1 MSLKSTAKAILT
13 LAWKDILSEFRS
25 RETIS
30 SMLIFCLIVVVIFN
44 FMFEPG
50 STLVRQMV
58 PGILWVAITFA
69 GILGLNRS
77 FIYEVDQGCLLGLL
91 LCPIEPFMLYLGKM
105 LGNLFFMM
113 IMEIIIIPIMIVLF
127 NLNIFS
133 ILPTLAVI
141 VFLGT
146 LGFAAV
152 GTLLSAISVN
162 TRAREILLPVLLFP
176 IVIPILLA
184 AVKATGL
191 LITEGTIEGALAWI
205 KILAG
210 FDIIFLVISSLLF
223 EYVVED

>member
-1 MSLKSTAKAILT
+1 MFSQAILT
-13 LAWKDILSEFRS
+13 IAWKDILSEFRS

-30 SMLIFCLIVVVIFN
+30 SMLIFCLIVVVVFN

-50 STLVRQMV
+50 STLVREMV

-91 LCPIEPFMLYLGKM
+91 LCPVDHYMLYLGKM
-105 LGNLFFMM
+105 LGNFFFMV
-113 IMEIIIIPIMIVLF
+113 IMEVVIIPLMNIMF
-127 NLNIFS
+127 NLNILT
-133 ILPTLAVI
+133 ILLPLGLI
-141 VFLGT
+141 LFLGT

-162 TRAREILLPVLLFP
+162 TRAREILLPILLFP
-176 IVIPILLA
+176 IAIPVLLA
-184 AVKATGL
+184 AVKATSTL
-191 LITEGTIEGALAWI
+191 MNSGTIAETQSWI

-210 FDIIFLVISSLLF
+210 FDIIFMVISSLLF
-223 EYVVED
+223 EYVVKD

>member
-1 MSLKSTAKAILT
+1 MLFKTILT
-13 LAWKDILSEFRS
+13 ITWKDVLSEFRS
-25 RETIS
+25 RETLS

-50 STLVRQMV
+50 SALVKEMI

-77 FIYEVDQGCLLGLL
+77 FIYEVDQGCLQGLL
-91 LCPIEPFMLYLGKM
+91 LCPVDYYVIYIGKM
-105 LGNLFFMM
+105 LGNFLFMLL
-113 IMEIIIIPIMIVLF
+113 MEIIIIPLLIVLF
-127 NLNIFS
+127 NVNIFS
-133 ILPTLAVI
+133 ILLPLGLI

-176 IVIPILLA
+176 VAVPILLA
-184 AVKATGL
+184 AVKSTSS
-191 LITEGTIEGALAWI
+191 LINGGALSDALSWI

-210 FDIIFLVISSLLF
+210 FDIIFLILSSLLF
-223 EYVVED
+223 EFVVED

>member
-1 MSLKSTAKAILT
+1 MPAQAILT
-13 LAWKDILSEFRS
+13 IAWKDIISEFRS

-30 SMLIFCLIVVVIFN
+30 SMLIFCLIVVIIFN

-50 STLVRQMV
+50 SSLVKEMV

-77 FIYEVDQGCLLGLL
+77 FIYEVDQGCLQGLL
-91 LCPIEPFMLYLGKM
+91 LCPVDHYMLYLGKTI
-105 LGNLFFMM
+105 GNFFFMV
-113 IMEIIIIPIMIVLF
+113 IMEIIILPLMIILF
-127 NLNIFS
+127 NLNITH
-133 ILPTLAVI
+133 ILFPLFI
-141 VFLGT
+141 IILLGT

-152 GTLLSAISVN
+152 GTVLSAISVN

-176 IVIPILLA
+176 IAIPILLA
-184 AVKATGL
+184 AVKATGA
-191 LITEGTIEGALAWI
+191 LINGGTFVSAQSWI
-205 KILAG
+205 RILAG

>member
-1 MSLKSTAKAILT
+1 MFSQAILT
-13 LAWKDILSEFRS
+13 IAWKDIISEFRS

-30 SMLIFCLIVVVIFN
+30 SMLIFCLIVVVVFN

-50 STLVRQMV
+50 STLVREMV

-91 LCPIEPFMLYLGKM
+91 LCPVDHYMLYLGKM
-105 LGNLFFMM
+105 LGNFFFIV
-113 IMEIIIIPIMIVLF
+113 IMEVVIIPLMIIMF
-127 NLNIFS
+127 NLNILT
-133 ILPTLAVI
+133 ILLPLGLI
-141 VFLGT
+141 IFLGT

-162 TRAREILLPVLLFP
+162 TRAREILLPILLFP
-176 IVIPILLA
+176 IAIPVLLA
-184 AVKATGL
+184 AVKATST
-191 LITEGTIEGALAWI
+191 LINSGTFAETQSWI

-210 FDIIFLVISSLLF
+210 FDIIFMVISSLLF

>member
-1 MSLKSTAKAILT
+1 MPAHAILT
-13 LAWKDILSEFRS
+13 IAWKDILSEFRS

-50 STLVRQMV
+50 SNLVKEMV

-91 LCPIEPFMLYLGKM
+91 LCPVDHYMLYLGKM
-105 LGNLFFMM
+105 IGNFFFMV
-113 IMEIIIIPIMIVLF
+113 IMEIIIIPLMIILF
-127 NLNIFS
+127 NLD
-133 ILPTLAVI
+133 ILHILLPLLLI
-141 VFLGT
+141 VLLGT

-176 IVIPILLA
+176 IAIPILLA
-184 AVKATGL
+184 AVKATGA
-191 LITEGTIEGALAWI
+191 LINEGTFASAQSWI
-205 KILAG
+205 RILTG

>member
-1 MSLKSTAKAILT
+1 MPTHAILT
-13 LAWKDILSEFRS
+13 LAWKDIVSEFRS

-50 STLVRQMV
+50 STLVREMV

-77 FIYEVDQGCLLGLL
+77 FIYEVDQGCLMGLL
-91 LCPIEPFMLYLGKM
+91 LCPVDHYMLYLGKM
-105 LGNLFFMM
+105 LGNFFFMI
-113 IMEIIIIPIMIVLF
+113 IMEIIIIPLMIILF
-127 NLNIFS
+127 NLNILNIIF
-133 ILPTLAVI
+133 PLALI
-141 VFLGT
+141 IFLGT

-162 TRAREILLPVLLFP
+162 TRAREILLPILLFP
-176 IVIPILLA
+176 IAIPVLLA
-184 AVKATGL
+184 AVKATGS
-191 LITEGTIEGALAWI
+191 LINEGTFASAESWV
-205 KILAG
+205 KILTG
-210 FDIIFLVISSLLF
+210 FDIIFLVLSSLLF

>member
-1 MSLKSTAKAILT
+1 MPAHAILT
-13 LAWKDILSEFRS
+13 LAWKDIISEFRS

-50 STLVRQMV
+50 STLVREMV

-91 LCPIEPFMLYLGKM
+91 LCPVDHYMLYLGKM
-105 LGNLFFMM
+105 LGNFFFM
-113 IMEIIIIPIMIVLF
+113 IVMEIIIIPLMIILF
-127 NLNIFS
+127 NLNILNI
-133 ILPTLAVI
+133 ILPLALI
-141 VFLGT
+141 IFLGT

-162 TRAREILLPVLLFP
+162 TRAREILLPILLFP
-176 IVIPILLA
+176 IAIPVLLA
-184 AVKATGL
+184 AVKATGS
-191 LITEGTIEGALAWI
+191 LINEGTFTAAGSWV
-205 KILAG
+205 KILTG
-210 FDIIFLVISSLLF
+210 FDIIFLVLSSLLF

>member
-1 MSLKSTAKAILT
+1 MPFDSILT
-13 LAWKDILSEFRS
+13 IAWKDILSEFRS

-30 SMLIFCLIVVVIFN
+30 SMLIFCLIVVIIFN

-50 STLVRQMV
+50 SNLVKEMV

-91 LCPIEPFMLYLGKM
+91 LCPVDHYLLYLGKM
-105 LGNLFFMM
+105 IGNFFFMV
-113 IMEIIIIPIMIVLF
+113 IMEIIIIPLMIVFF
-127 NLNIFS
+127 NLD
-133 ILPTLAVI
+133 ILAILLPLLLI
-141 VFLGT
+141 LLLGT

-162 TRAREILLPVLLFP
+162 TRAREILLPILLFP
-176 IVIPILLA
+176 IAIPILLA
-184 AVKATGL
+184 AVKATGS
-191 LITEGTIEGALAWI
+191 LINEGTFTSAQSWI

-210 FDIIFLVISSLLF
+210 FDVIFLVISSLLF

>member
-1 MSLKSTAKAILT
+1 MPLQPILT
-13 LAWKDILSEFRS
+13 IAWKDILSEFRS

-50 STLVRQMV
+50 SNLVKEMV

-69 GILGLNRS
+69 GMLGLNRS

-91 LCPIEPFMLYLGKM
+91 LCPVDHSLLYLGKM
-105 LGNLFFMM
+105 IGNFCFMV
-113 IMEIIIIPIMIVLF
+113 IMEIIILPLMIIFF
-127 NLNIFS
+127 NLDIFT
-133 ILPTLAVI
+133 ILLPLI
-141 VFLGT
+141 LIMLLGT

-162 TRAREILLPVLLFP
+162 TRAREILLPILLFP
-176 IVIPILLA
+176 IAIPILLA
-184 AVKATGL
+184 AVKATSS
-191 LITEGTIEGALAWI
+191 LINNGSFASAGSWVR
-205 KILAG
+205 ILTA
-210 FDIIFLVISSLLF
+210 FDIIFLVLSSLLF

>member
-1 MSLKSTAKAILT
+1 MHPMLT
-13 LAWKDILSEFRS
+13 IAWKDILSEFRS

-30 SMLIFCLIVVVIFN
+30 SMLIFCLIVVVVFN

-50 STLVRQMV
+50 STQIREMV

-91 LCPIEPFMLYLGKM
+91 LCPVDHYLLYLGKM
-105 LGNLFFMM
+105 LGNFFFMV
-113 IMEIIIIPIMIVLF
+113 IMEIIIIPFMIVLF
-127 NLNIFS
+127 NLNILN
-133 ILPTLAVI
+133 ILLPLILI

-162 TRAREILLPVLLFP
+162 TRAREIMLPILLFP
-176 IVIPILLA
+176 IAIPILLA
-184 AVKATGL
+184 AVKATGT
-191 LITEGTIEGALAWI
+191 LINENTITGAQSWI
-205 KILAG
+205 KILTG
-210 FDIIFLVISSLLF
+210 FDIIFLVLSCLLF

>member
-1 MSLKSTAKAILT
+1 MPTHAILT
-13 LAWKDILSEFRS
+13 LAWKDIISEFRS

-50 STLVRQMV
+50 STLVREMV

-91 LCPIEPFMLYLGKM
+91 LCPVDHYMLYLGKM
-105 LGNLFFMM
+105 LGNFFFM
-113 IMEIIIIPIMIVLF
+113 IVMEIIIIPLMIILF
-127 NLNIFS
+127 NLNIMNI
-133 ILPTLAVI
+133 ILPLALI
-141 VFLGT
+141 IFLGT

-162 TRAREILLPVLLFP
+162 TRAREILLPILLFP
-176 IVIPILLA
+176 IAIPVLLA
-184 AVKATGL
+184 AVKATGS
-191 LITEGTIEGALAWI
+191 LINEGTFASAQSWV
-205 KILAG
+205 KILTG
-210 FDIIFLVISSLLF
+210 FDIIFLVLSSLLF

>member
-1 MSLKSTAKAILT
+1 MPAHAILT
-13 LAWKDILSEFRS
+13 IAWKDILSEFRS

-50 STLVRQMV
+50 SSLVKEMV

-91 LCPIEPFMLYLGKM
+91 LCPVDHSMLYLGKM
-105 LGNLFFMM
+105 IGNFFFMV
-113 IMEIIIIPIMIVLF
+113 IMEIIIIPLMIILF
-127 NLNIFS
+127 NLDILNIL
-133 ILPTLAVI
+133 LPLLLI
-141 VFLGT
+141 IFLGT

-176 IVIPILLA
+176 IAIPILLA
-184 AVKATGL
+184 AVKATSA
-191 LITEGTIEGALAWI
+191 LINQGTFASALSWI
-205 KILAG
+205 KILTG

>member
-1 MSLKSTAKAILT
+1 
-13 LAWKDILSEFRS
+13 
-25 RETIS
+25 
-30 SMLIFCLIVVVIFN
+30 MLIFCLIVVVIFN

-50 STLVRQMV
+50 STLVREMI

-91 LCPIEPFMLYLGKM
+91 LCPVEYYVIYLGKM
-105 LGNLFFMM
+105 LGNFLFML
-113 IMEIIIIPIMIVLF
+113 IMEIIIIPLFIVLF
-127 NLNIFS
+127 NLDIFS
-133 ILPTLAVI
+133 ILLPLGLI

-176 IVIPILLA
+176 VAIPILLA
-184 AVKATGL
+184 AVKSTGL
-191 LITEGTIEGALAWI
+191 LINSGTLSDAISWI

-210 FDIIFLVISSLLF
+210 FDIVFLVLSCLLF
-223 EYVVED
+223 EFVVED

>member
-1 MSLKSTAKAILT
+1 MPLQPILT
-13 LAWKDILSEFRS
+13 IAGKDILSEFRS

-50 STLVRQMV
+50 SNLVREMA

-91 LCPIEPFMLYLGKM
+91 LCPVDHYLLYLGKM
-105 LGNLFFMM
+105 IGNFFFMV
-113 IMEIIIIPIMIVLF
+113 IMEIIILPLMIVFF
-127 NLNIFS
+127 NLDLLNIM
-133 ILPTLAVI
+133 LPLLLVM
-141 VFLGT
+141 FLGT

-162 TRAREILLPVLLFP
+162 TRAREILLPILLFP
-176 IVIPILLA
+176 IAIPILLA
-184 AVKATGL
+184 AVKATGA
-191 LITEGTIEGALAWI
+191 LINDVTFASAAPWI
-205 KILAG
+205 KILTG

>member
-1 MSLKSTAKAILT
+1 MLLKTILT
-13 LAWKDILSEFRS
+13 ITWKDVLSEFRS

-50 STLVRQMV
+50 STLVREMI

-91 LCPIEPFMLYLGKM
+91 LCPVEYYVIYLGKM
-105 LGNLFFMM
+105 LGNFLFML
-113 IMEIIIIPIMIVLF
+113 IMEIIIIPLFIVLF
-127 NLNIFS
+127 NLDIFS
-133 ILPTLAVI
+133 ILLPLGLI

-176 IVIPILLA
+176 VAIPILLA
-184 AVKATGL
+184 AVKSTGL
-191 LITEGTIEGALAWI
+191 LINSGTLSDAISWI

-210 FDIIFLVISSLLF
+210 FDIVFLVLSCLLF
-223 EYVVED
+223 EFVVED

>member
-1 MSLKSTAKAILT
+1 MLLKTILT
-13 LAWKDILSEFRS
+13 ITWKDVLSEFRS
-25 RETIS
+25 RETLS
-30 SMLIFCLIVVVIFN
+30 SMVIFCLIVVVIFN

-50 STLVRQMV
+50 STLVREMI

-91 LCPIEPFMLYLGKM
+91 LCPVDYYVIYLGKM
-105 LGNLFFMM
+105 LGNFLFMLL
-113 IMEIIIIPIMIVLF
+113 MEIIIVPLLFILF
-127 NLNIFS
+127 NVNIFS
-133 ILPTLAVI
+133 ILLPLGLI

-176 IVIPILLA
+176 VAVPILLA
-184 AVKATGL
+184 AVKSTGS
-191 LITEGTIEGALAWI
+191 LINGGTLSDAIPWI

-210 FDIIFLVISSLLF
+210 FDIVFLILSSLLF
-223 EYVVED
+223 EFVVED

>member
-1 MSLKSTAKAILT
+1 MPAHAILT
-13 LAWKDILSEFRS
+13 IAWKDILSEFRS

-50 STLVRQMV
+50 SSLVKEMV

-91 LCPIEPFMLYLGKM
+91 LCPVDHYMLYLGKM
-105 LGNLFFMM
+105 IGNFFFMV
-113 IMEIIIIPIMIVLF
+113 IMEIIIIPLMIILF
-127 NLNIFS
+127 NLD
-133 ILPTLAVI
+133 ILDILLPLLLI
-141 VFLGT
+141 VLLGT

-176 IVIPILLA
+176 IAIPILLA
-184 AVKATGL
+184 AVKATGA
-191 LITEGTIEGALAWI
+191 LINEGTFASAQSWI
-205 KILAG
+205 RILTG
-210 FDIIFLVISSLLF
+210 FDVIFLVISSLLF

>member
-1 MSLKSTAKAILT
+1 MPAHAILT
-13 LAWKDILSEFRS
+13 LAGKDIISEFRS

-50 STLVRQMV
+50 SMLVREMV

-91 LCPIEPFMLYLGKM
+91 LCPVDHYMLYLGKM
-105 LGNLFFMM
+105 LGNFFFM
-113 IMEIIIIPIMIVLF
+113 IVMEIIIIPLMIILF
-127 NLNIFS
+127 NLNILNIIF
-133 ILPTLAVI
+133 PLALI
-141 VFLGT
+141 IFLGT

-162 TRAREILLPVLLFP
+162 TRAREILLPILLFP
-176 IVIPILLA
+176 IAIPVLLA
-184 AVKATGL
+184 AVKATGS
-191 LITEGTIEGALAWI
+191 LINEGTFASAESWV
-205 KILAG
+205 KILTG
-210 FDIIFLVISSLLF
+210 FDIIFLVLSSLLF
-223 EYVVED
+223 EFVVED

>member
-1 MSLKSTAKAILT
+1 MFDNAILNI
-13 LAWKDILSEFRS
+13 AWKDILSEFRS

-50 STLVRQMV
+50 SSLVKEMV

-91 LCPIEPFMLYLGKM
+91 LCPVDHYMLYLGKM
-105 LGNLFFMM
+105 IGNFLFMVL
-113 IMEIIIIPIMIVLF
+113 MEIIIIPLMIILF
-127 NLNIFS
+127 NLD
-133 ILPTLAVI
+133 ILLILLPLFLI
-141 VFLGT
+141 ILLGT

-176 IVIPILLA
+176 IAIPILLA
-184 AVKATGL
+184 AVKATTA
-191 LITEGTIEGALAWI
+191 LISEGTFAGAQSWI

-210 FDIIFLVISSLLF
+210 FDTIFLVISSLLF

>member
-1 MSLKSTAKAILT
+1 MPAHAILT
-13 LAWKDILSEFRS
+13 IAWKDILSEFRS

-50 STLVRQMV
+50 SSLVKEMV

-91 LCPIEPFMLYLGKM
+91 LCPVDHSMLYLGKM
-105 LGNLFFMM
+105 IGNFFFMV
-113 IMEIIIIPIMIVLF
+113 IMEIIIIPMMIILF
-127 NLNIFS
+127 NLDILNIL
-133 ILPTLAVI
+133 LPLLLI
-141 VFLGT
+141 IFLGT

-176 IVIPILLA
+176 IAIPILLA
-184 AVKATGL
+184 AVKATSA
-191 LITEGTIEGALAWI
+191 LINQGTFASALSWI
-205 KILAG
+205 KILTG

>member
-1 MSLKSTAKAILT
+1 MPTHAILT
-13 LAWKDILSEFRS
+13 LAWKDIVSEFRS

-50 STLVRQMV
+50 STLVREMV

-91 LCPIEPFMLYLGKM
+91 LCPVDHYMLYLGKM
-105 LGNLFFMM
+105 LGNFFFM
-113 IMEIIIIPIMIVLF
+113 IVMEIIIIPLMIILF
-127 NLNIFS
+127 NLNILNIIF
-133 ILPTLAVI
+133 PLALI
-141 VFLGT
+141 IFLGT

-162 TRAREILLPVLLFP
+162 TRAREILLPILLFP
-176 IVIPILLA
+176 IAIPVLLA
-184 AVKATGL
+184 AVKATGS
-191 LITEGTIEGALAWI
+191 LINEGTFASAASWV
-205 KILAG
+205 KILTG
-210 FDIIFLVISSLLF
+210 FDIIFLVLSSLLF
-223 EYVVED
+223 EFVVED

>member
-1 MSLKSTAKAILT
+1 MSMHSLVTI
-13 LAWKDILSEFRS
+13 AWKDILSEFRS
-25 RETIS
+25 RETIT
-30 SMLIFCLIVVVIFN
+30 SMLIFCVIVVVIFN

-50 STLVRQMV
+50 STLVREMI

-91 LCPIEPFMLYLGKM
+91 LCPVDHYVLYLGKM
-105 LGNLFFMM
+105 LGNFIFMV
-113 IMEIIIIPIMIVLF
+113 IMEIIIIPLMIVLF
-127 NLNIFS
+127 NLDILS
-133 ILPTLAVI
+133 IILPLALI
-141 VFLGT
+141 ILLGT

-162 TRAREILLPVLLFP
+162 TRAREILLPILLFP
-176 IVIPILLA
+176 IAIPILLA
-184 AVKATGL
+184 AVKATGS
-191 LITEGTIEGALAWI
+191 LINERTFANSQSWV

>member
-1 MSLKSTAKAILT
+1 MPTHAILT
-13 LAWKDILSEFRS
+13 IAWKDIISEFRS

-50 STLVRQMV
+50 SNLVKEMV

-77 FIYEVDQGCLLGLL
+77 FIYEVDQGCLQGLL
-91 LCPIEPFMLYLGKM
+91 LCPVDHYMLYLGKTI
-105 LGNLFFMM
+105 GNFFFMV
-113 IMEIIIIPIMIVLF
+113 IMEIIIVPLMIILF
-127 NLNIFS
+127 NLNIMH
-133 ILPTLAVI
+133 ILLPLFVI
-141 VFLGT
+141 ILLGT

-152 GTLLSAISVN
+152 GTVLSAISVN

-176 IVIPILLA
+176 IAIPILLA
-184 AVKATGL
+184 AVKATGAV
-191 LITEGTIEGALAWI
+191 INEGTFASAQSWI
-205 KILAG
+205 RILIG

>member
-1 MSLKSTAKAILT
+1 MVANAILNI
-13 LAWKDILSEFRS
+13 AWKDIISEFRS
-25 RETIS
+25 RETLS

-50 STLVRQMV
+50 STIVTEMV

-91 LCPIEPFMLYLGKM
+91 LCPVDHYMLYLGKM
-105 LGNLFFMM
+105 IGNFLFMVL
-113 IMEIIIIPIMIVLF
+113 MEIIIIPLMIVLF
-127 NLNIFS
+127 NLDIVS
-133 ILPTLAVI
+133 ILLPLFLI
-141 VFLGT
+141 MLLGT

-176 IVIPILLA
+176 IAIPILLA
-184 AVKATGL
+184 AVKATGA
-191 LITEGTIEGALAWI
+191 LITTGTFASAQSWI
-205 KILAG
+205 KILSG
-210 FDIIFLVISSLLF
+210 FDIIFLVISCLLF